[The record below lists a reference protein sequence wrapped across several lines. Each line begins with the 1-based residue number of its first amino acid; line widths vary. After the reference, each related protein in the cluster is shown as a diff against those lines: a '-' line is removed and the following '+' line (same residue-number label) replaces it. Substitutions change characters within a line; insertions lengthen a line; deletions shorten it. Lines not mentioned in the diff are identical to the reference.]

1 MKNCRI
7 LLMMAA
13 VLSVFASC
21 NFVESDV
28 VIPDESKAIFES
40 GISFDS
46 GGSGEYQTAT
56 VRFTATDRWYTQIPE
71 IVTKAPFWLAV
82 NPSSGIGG
90 DVEMVVMAEPNKTH
104 QTRAAS
110 VTIIC
115 GDVIKSFSVTQA
127 GIPIEPTI
135 TLDKTSV
142 TLTEGESTPLNA
154 TINPE
159 SLAGLAVSWASSD
172 ESVVTTTKE
181 ANRSCELVAVKE
193 GTATITASF
202 GSLKATCE
210 VTVVKK
216 VVEVTDITLDKTS
229 LELVTGE
236 SETLTATVKPDD
248 ATDPTVTWSSS
259 DEKIATVDQ
268 NGKVTG
274 VAVGG
279 VTITAKAGDK
289 TATCAVTVS
298 EAVVPVT
305 EISLDKDKLELTEGD
320 TETLTATV
328 KPDNATDKKVTW
340 SSSDENI
347 ATVDDAGKVTAVKE
361 GTVTITAKAGDKT
374 ATCEVIVNKKVIP
387 VTKVTLDRT
396 SLSLEPG
403 ETAELKATVEPDDAT
418 DKTVTWTSSDETI
431 ATVADGVVT
440 AVAEGEVVITATA
453 GDKSATC
460 DVTVKVPFIPVEEL
474 ILDKTSLELIK
485 GDTEII
491 TATVKPDNATEKKVT
506 WSSSDEKIATVDE
519 NGKVTATGAGETVIT
534 ATAGEL
540 EATCTVAVKVPV
552 ESITLD
558 KTAVTLKVGATVTL
572 VATVKPDDATD
583 KTVTWSSSNSSIATV
598 DKNGKVTGVNEGEAT
613 VTAKAGDKTATCK
626 VTVSNYEFSI
636 TPDAQTVSGNGDAI
650 SITVTCTGEYSVSD
664 MSTWIS
670 EYDKIGNT
678 HLFQIKYNPGTTP
691 REGEINFVD
700 AKGTTLTCI
709 VTQGGH
715 TPNNNNGDNEDIDD
729 GEDINW

>member
-13 VLSVFASC
+13 ALSVFASC

-56 VRFTATDRWYTQIPE
+56 VRFTVTDRWLTQIPE

-90 DVEMVVMAEPNKTH
+90 DVEMLVMAEPNNTH
-104 QTRAAS
+104 YTRAAS

-115 GDVIKSFSVTQA
+115 GPITKSFTVTQA
-127 GIPIEPTI
+127 GIPVEPSI

-142 TLTEGESTPLNA
+142 SLVEGESVTLKA
-154 TINPE
+154 TIEPE
-159 SLAGLAVSWASSD
+159 SIISEVVEWKSSD
-172 ESVVTTTKE
+172 ESVVTLKDGG
-181 ANRSCELVAVKE
+181 NRTAELTAVKE
-193 GTATITASF
+193 GKATITASYL
-202 GSLKATCE
+202 GATATCE

-216 VVEVTDITLDKTS
+216 VVEVTDITLDKTE

-236 SETLTATVKPDD
+236 SEILTATVKPDD

-259 DEKIATVDQ
+259 NEKIATVVD
-268 NGKVTG
+268 GKVTG
-274 VAVGG
+274 VAAGS

-298 EAVVPVT
+298 EAVIPVT
-305 EISLDKDKLELTEGD
+305 EISLDKERLELTEGD

-340 SSSDENI
+340 SSSDEKI
-347 ATVDDAGKVTAVKE
+347 ATVVDGKVTAVKE

-374 ATCEVIVNKKVIP
+374 ATCAVVVNKKVIP

-396 SLSLEPG
+396 SLSLAPG

-418 DKTVTWTSSDETI
+418 DKTVTWTSSDEAI
-431 ATVADGVVT
+431 ATVVDGVVT
-440 AVAEGEVVITATA
+440 GVAEGVVVITATA

-460 DVTVKVPFIPVEEL
+460 DVKVSEPYIPVEEL
-474 ILDKTSLELIK
+474 ILDKTSLEMIK

-491 TATVKPDNATEKKVT
+491 TATVKPDDATEKKVE
-506 WSSSDEKIATVDE
+506 WSSADEKIATVDE

-534 ATAGEL
+534 AKAGDL
-540 EATCTVAVKVPV
+540 EATCSVIVKVPV

-558 KTAVTLKVGATVTL
+558 KTSLTLKVGATAVLT
-572 VATVKPDDATD
+572 ATVKPDDATD
-583 KTVTWSSSNSSIATV
+583 KTVTWSSSDNSVATV
-598 DKNGKVTGVNEGEAT
+598 DKTGKVTGVKEGKAII
-613 VTAKAGDKTATCK
+613 TAKAGDKSATCE

-636 TPDAQTVSGNGDAI
+636 TPTGADVSGNGDAV
-650 SITVTCTGEYSVSD
+650 SITVTCTGEYSLGE
-664 MSTWIS
+664 MSPWIS
-670 EYDKIGNT
+670 EYSRIDNT
-678 HLFQIKYNPGTTP
+678 HLFSIKYNPGATP
-691 REGEINFVD
+691 RTGEINFVD
-700 AKGTTLTCI
+700 SNGTVLTCI
-709 VTQGGH
+709 VTQGVH
-715 TPNNNNGDNEDIDD
+715 TPNNNNGENEDIDD
-729 GEDINW
+729 GEDITW

>member
-1 MKNCRI
+1 
-7 LLMMAA
+7 MAA

-21 NFVESDV
+21 NYVEPDV
-28 VIPDESKAIFES
+28 VIPAESQAVFAS

-56 VRFTATDRWYTQIPE
+56 VRFTVTDRWRTQIHE

-90 DVEMVVMAEPNKTH
+90 DVEMLVMAEPNNTH
-104 QTRAAS
+104 YTRAAS

-115 GDVIKSFSVTQA
+115 GPITKSFTVTQA
-127 GIPIEPTI
+127 GIPVEPKL
-135 TLDKTSV
+135 TLDKSSV
-142 TLTEGESTPLNA
+142 TLTEGERVTLNA
-154 TINPE
+154 TVDPE
-159 SLAGLAVSWASSD
+159 SLAAMAVSFNSSD
-172 ESVVTTTKE
+172 ESVVTIDKN

-193 GTATITASF
+193 GSATITASY

-216 VVEVTDITLDKTS
+216 VVEVTDITLDKTE

-259 DEKIATVDQ
+259 NEKIATVVD
-268 NGKVTG
+268 GKVTG
-274 VAVGG
+274 VAAGS

-298 EAVVPVT
+298 EAVIPVT
-305 EISLDKDKLELTEGD
+305 EISLDKERLELTEGD

-347 ATVDDAGKVTAVKE
+347 ATVVDGKVTAVKE
-361 GTVTITAKAGDKT
+361 GTVTIAAKAGDKT
-374 ATCEVIVNKKVIP
+374 ATCAVVVNKKVIP

-396 SLSLEPG
+396 SLSLAPG

-418 DKTVTWTSSDETI
+418 DKTVTWTSSDEAI
-431 ATVADGVVT
+431 ATVVDGVVT
-440 AVAEGEVVITATA
+440 AVTEGDVVITATA
-453 GDKSATC
+453 GDESATC
-460 DVTVKVPFIPVEEL
+460 DVTVSEPYIPVEEL
-474 ILDKTSLELIK
+474 ILDKTSLEIIK

-491 TATVKPDNATEKKVT
+491 TATVKPDDATEKKVE
-506 WSSSDEKIATVDE
+506 WSSADETIATVDK
-519 NGKVTATGAGETVIT
+519 NGKVTGTGGGVTTVT
-534 ATAGEL
+534 ASIGDL
-540 EATCTVAVKVPV
+540 EATCTVTVTVPV

-558 KTAVTLKVGATVTL
+558 KTSLTMKVGETATLK
-572 VATVKPDDATD
+572 ATVKPDDATD
-583 KTVTWSSSNSSIATV
+583 KTVTWSSADKSIATV
-598 DKNGKVTGVNEGEAT
+598 DKTGKVTAVKEGET
-613 VTAKAGDKTATCK
+613 VITAKAGDKTASCK
-626 VTVSNYEFSI
+626 VTVNNYVFSI
-636 TPDAQTVSGNGDAI
+636 DLMAVKAAGNGDAFG
-650 SITVTCTGEYSVSD
+650 ITVTCTGEYSLGE
-664 MSTWIS
+664 MSEWIS
-670 EYDKIGNT
+670 EYSVSGT
-678 HLFQIKYNPGTTP
+678 VHAFSVRFNPGMSERT
-691 REGEINFVD
+691 GEVNFVD
-700 AKGTTLTCI
+700 AKGTVLTCT
-709 VTQGGH
+709 VTQSGH